1 MNSYTDNNF
10 KPYSRINQIGGHVL
24 IRGPDGKNLTKASP
38 EYVLTQLKKT
48 ANPAYPVVSA
58 RLRLEANKT
67 VFECSNLKNNKPIYL
82 NENHKKPP
90 VVYFTGAIENYM
102 DNGKHS
108 THAIAVTAIRNVEG
122 MHRIYFFNPWGN
134 HSFKRVIN
142 GKIALDT
149 EFHNRV
155 ARHSLTPRNEV
166 VSKRRESKMN
176 MDGRI
181 WATYKDLRRERLE
194 YQFIAH
200 VMENLINVYGFG
212 ENNFGRTYMYNGL
225 NLQMRDD
232 DGICMSYATMFLTK
246 IPLNLLTTMN
256 NNQLDEH
263 VGNTLNSYKHGNL
276 SRAFYGLGEISKN
289 FLNKSTVF
297 TITGKKRSRSN
308 PNIKIQ
314 KQKNERPGKIFK
326 EGNVK
331 YTVEIIPV
339 GIRVYEGTVL
349 RDQKE
354 QMFPVNGQNIASRM
368 LEKAKVHT
376 VSNGLTYVSSILFG
390 GDRGVVYVVYETGNI
405 KNGIREPRA
414 VSALQQF
421 NGNIEHVEILASLM
435 TKSNSCG
442 RPSSAIHRQSSAYA
456 RSALERA
463 HTRHRLKSAPGR

>member
-1 MNSYTDNNF
+1 MTEPHIPVQNLKPRITVNNL
-10 KPYSRINQIGGHVL
+10 KPTYKYEYSSEGNKYVL
-24 IRGPDGKNLTKASP
+24 IKNMKKGTYVTKASP

-212 ENNFGRTYMYNGL
+212 ETISGERT
-225 NLQMRDD
+225 
-232 DGICMSYATMFLTK
+232 C
-246 IPLNLLTTMN
+246 TT
-256 NNQLDEH
+256 
-263 VGNTLNSYKHGNL
+263 V
-276 SRAFYGLGEISKN
+276 
-289 FLNKSTVF
+289 
-297 TITGKKRSRSN
+297 
-308 PNIKIQ
+308 
-314 KQKNERPGKIFK
+314 
-326 EGNVK
+326 
-331 YTVEIIPV
+331 
-339 GIRVYEGTVL
+339 
-349 RDQKE
+349 
-354 QMFPVNGQNIASRM
+354 
-368 LEKAKVHT
+368 
-376 VSNGLTYVSSILFG
+376 
-390 GDRGVVYVVYETGNI
+390 
-405 KNGIREPRA
+405 
-414 VSALQQF
+414 
-421 NGNIEHVEILASLM
+421 
-435 TKSNSCG
+435 
-442 RPSSAIHRQSSAYA
+442 
-456 RSALERA
+456 
-463 HTRHRLKSAPGR
+463 